1 MGTSL
6 VSRHYREL
14 IKCLERKGIFEGM
27 SPEKVKVLKEEIHE
41 TIKTTSRDTWYK
53 KL

>member
-6 VSRHYREL
+6 VSRHYRDL
-14 IKCLERKGIFEGM
+14 IKRLTRKDVFEGM
-27 SPEKVKVLKEEIHE
+27 DPEKVKVLKEEIHE
-41 TIKTTSRDTWYK
+41 TIKSTSRDTWYK